1 MSPLSADHC
10 RVETQLRDAA
20 TARGAVVNALPNGH
34 FQIKGS
40 LLVNYYPF
48 AKKRTAYIAATTRGI
63 QHATISQAVAL
74 AFAVPPIAEVHAK
87 DARSN
92 SKRYAR
98 WARRMWKAGFRDCFW
113 CGVAMNRVPGHPQQM
128 TCDHRIP
135 LARGG
140 LDNPNNWVPAC
151 WKCNNERGH
160 AMPEMKAGEPHG
172 QNDR

>member
-1 MSPLSADHC
+1 MTMAA
-10 RVETQLRDAA
+10 VEQRDVEMQLRAA
-20 TARGAVVNALPNGH
+20 AAARGASVNVLPNGH

-63 QHATISQAVAL
+63 HHTTISQAVAL
-74 AFAVPPIAEVHAK
+74 AFAVPPIADAHAK
-87 DARSN
+87 DARAN
-92 SKRYAR
+92 SKRYRR
-98 WARRMWKAGFRDCFW
+98 WTRRMWNAGFRDCFW
-113 CGVAMNRVPGHPQQM
+113 CAVAMNRVPGHPQQM

-151 WKCNNERGH
+151 RKCNQERGH
-160 AMPEMKAGEPHG
+160 AMPEMRSDE
-172 QNDR
+172 

>member
-1 MSPLSADHC
+1 MTAMSAAEQ
-10 RVETQLRDAA
+10 RQVETALRASAA
-20 TARGAVVNALPNGH
+20 ARGAAVKVLPNGH
-34 FQIKGS
+34 FQIKGE

-63 QHATISQAVAL
+63 SGATISQAVAL
-74 AFAVPPIAEVHAK
+74 AFAVPPIAGVDAK
-87 DARSN
+87 DARGN
-92 SKRYAR
+92 TQRYRR
-98 WARRMWKAGFRDCFW
+98 WRRRMWKAGFRDCYW
-113 CGVAMNRVPGHPQQM
+113 CRVPMNRVPGHPQQM

-160 AMPEMKAGEPHG
+160 AMPELAAAGASA
-172 QNDR
+172 